1 MVRKN
6 RYIYYT
12 VTMEG
17 ERKMEN
23 EFKEEIEAVEALKE
37 YNVKVVKAL
46 KEIIPELK
54 GEKKEDTDEYLKHIF
69 KGINWEIQVINGT
82 MEYLN
87 REKEVISKEST
98 NNIIVKLNDAVNA
111 KNDLLIGEI
120 LETELL
126 PFLENLNE
134 I

>member
-1 MVRKN
+1 
-6 RYIYYT
+6 
-12 VTMEG
+12 
-17 ERKMEN
+17 MEN

-111 KNDLLIGEI
+111 KNDFLVGEI
-120 LETELL
+120 METELL

>member
-1 MVRKN
+1 
-6 RYIYYT
+6 
-12 VTMEG
+12 
-17 ERKMEN
+17 MEN
-23 EFKEEIEAVEALKE
+23 EFKEEIEALDALKE

-54 GEKKEDTDEYLKHIF
+54 GEKKEDTNEYLQHIF
-69 KGINWEIQVINGT
+69 KGINWEIQVINGV
-82 MEYLN
+82 MEYVN
-87 REKEVISKEST
+87 REKEVISKETT
-98 NNIIVKLNDAVNA
+98 NNIIVKLNDAVNG
-111 KNDLLIGEI
+111 KNDLLVGEV